1 MGHGSH
7 HGGSFHSGGHHSSG
21 GFGGGGFSGG
31 GGSFGGGGF
40 SSGGGGGFGGGGG
53 YSGGGG
59 GYHSTIIELVIG
71 AIVLVFLFLKAVAEH
86 AIPGLDLIN
95 LGMFSL
101 SIFFYYHGIK
111 EYDRTSVL
119 KEFKRNYVPS
129 PGGRVWKGRYSSFGC
144 KGNKTTWADKY
155 THDYGISFFDR
166 EFGEA
171 NVKKVKE
178 TYDRTPRIVW
188 VSSITWLIIGI
199 ISFISTFF
207 FYESIIP
214 FFERLIMSDEAFT
227 FIDHFIFY
235 LPATVTLLC
244 SIASFAFV
252 KVKDDIL
259 YKCAVRAVEDNM
271 AVSEQQ
277 KTEEFIDSELSKK
290 WYYNQCPNCGASA
303 SHALKIC
310 THCGS
315 SLEVRSF
322 GNGGPGAVHRIN
334 IKDE

>member
-31 GGSFGGGGF
+31 GGGF
-40 SSGGGGGFGGGGG
+40 SGGGGGYHGSSYHGGSFGGGG
-53 YSGGGG
+53 YSGGSFNIIIDAIIGG
-59 GYHSTIIELVIG
+59 
-71 AIVLVFLFLKAVAEH
+71 IVLIYFFLKWVAEGV
-86 AIPGLDLIN
+86 IPGLNLVN
-95 LGMFSL
+95 LGMFCL
-101 SIFFYYHGIK
+101 SIFFYYLGIR

-119 KEFKRNYVPS
+119 KEFKRDYVPS
-129 PGGRVWKGRYSSFGC
+129 PGGRVWKGSYSSFGC
-144 KGNKTTWADKY
+144 MGNKSTWVSKY
-155 THDYGISFFDR
+155 GNDYGLSFFDR
-166 EFGEA
+166 EFGEENA
-171 NVKKVKE
+171 KKVKE

-214 FFERLIMSDEAFT
+214 FFERMVMSDEAFA
-227 FIDHFIFY
+227 FIDDLIFY
-235 LPATVTLLC
+235 LPAIVTLLC
-244 SIASFAFV
+244 SVASFV
-252 KVKDDIL
+252 LGKVKDEIL
-259 YKCAVRAVEDNM
+259 YKCAVRAVNDNM

-277 KTEEFIDSELSKK
+277 KTEEFITSELSKK

-315 SLEVRSF
+315 SLEVKSF
-322 GNGGPGAVHRIN
+322 DNGNPGSVHRIN